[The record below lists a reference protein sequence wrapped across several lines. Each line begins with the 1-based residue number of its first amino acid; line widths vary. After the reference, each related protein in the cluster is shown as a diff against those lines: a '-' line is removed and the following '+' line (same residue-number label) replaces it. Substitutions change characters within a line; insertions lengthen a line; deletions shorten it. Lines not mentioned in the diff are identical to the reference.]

1 MWRWSF
7 GLIVV
12 HEQLLYNVEEYNLM
26 CIIYYVSSEH
36 FINIITTRFS
46 IVIRI
51 IVLQPTSRIRV
62 TFRLKVSV
70 KLKGRSLGPTWY
82 VTTDHISAS
91 NIGSSDSFKP
101 LYRFFVN
108 IIATSL
114 FCLSWICPPTAKE
127 RTFKGKFLWNQLEIV
142 VSVFRNVH
150 IVFFGQICNKLL

>member
-1 MWRWSF
+1 MRRWSF

-12 HEQLLYNVEEYNLM
+12 HEQLLYNVEEYNSM

-82 VTTDHISAS
+82 ITTDHISAS

-101 LYRFFVN
+101 LYQFFVN

-114 FCLSWICPPTAKE
+114 FSLRRSS
-127 RTFKGKFLWNQLEIV
+127 
-142 VSVFRNVH
+142 SVMAMSGSRCETQHSYLAPRLPNSEKNSG
-150 IVFFGQICNKLL
+150 IE

>member
-12 HEQLLYNVEEYNLM
+12 HEQLLYNVEEYNSM

-91 NIGSSDSFKP
+91 NIGSPLSILCKHNCHLSFLPLLNLSTHCKGANLQRQVSLKP
-101 LYRFFVN
+101 
-108 IIATSL
+108 T
-114 FCLSWICPPTAKE
+114 
-127 RTFKGKFLWNQLEIV
+127 WNSCKCVQKSTCCI
-142 VSVFRNVH
+142 FWPNM
-150 IVFFGQICNKLL
+150 Q